1 LTLARIRATIH
12 SMHTDWEIEIGNAAQ
27 VTATVR
33 YNGTELGATRR
44 VNRVARETAAGQYV
58 CIYRVTPQGR
68 ASFPFAALK
77 GLAQ

>member
-1 LTLARIRATIH
+1 
-12 SMHTDWEIEIGNAAQ
+12 MHTDWEIEIGDAAQ

-58 CIYRVTPQGR
+58 YLYRVTPQGR
-68 ASFPFAALK
+68 ASLATAKREGAA
-77 GLAQ
+77 Q